1 MAAAL
6 AVLILLGGAVL
17 GVAAAARALD
27 RPIPAAVMA
36 GFAILSVSP
45 YPLAYVANRTPL
57 PLDHVAFTPPW
68 SLAGEAPRNPY
79 LNDIALQSLPWTEAV
94 RLAWKDGALPLRD
107 LPVIVVSGAPEASQ
121 IATAVGAVEVLQKP
135 IDVRR
140 LLLTVARHCRESD
153 LRREEA
159 EAHRPGHRAPP

>member
-1 MAAAL
+1 MVCEIVLVDDDPEFAASL
-6 AVLILLGGAVL
+6 AEVLEHEGHRVHVFDTPEAAFEWLLSAERASLVL
-17 GVAAAARALD
+17 LD
-27 RPIPAAVMA
+27 
-36 GFAILSVSP
+36 L
-45 YPLAYVANRTPL
+45 RTPGMSTQRFRML
-57 PLDHVAFTPPW
+57 
-68 SLAGEAPRNPY
+68 LA
-79 LNDIALQSLPWTEAV
+79 S
-94 RLAWKDGALPLRD
+94 ALPLRD

-121 IATAVGAVEVLQKP
+121 IATAVGAVEVFQKP